1 MLEKKLKL
9 SVRNEKVDLPEWMTF
24 SFALGKYINE
34 FAISQHKPIRI
45 IMSLPNTDYIP
56 LLVAMSLSD
65 QHFNQ
70 NKQSRSIK
78 KKILELKPGSRII
91 YLENGKR
98 TSVSVI
104 EVGPSPVVENE
115 MMLHILVGTVKQ
127 GVPERLWLERL
138 ILMKDDEKIMK
149 RSKKVSDAKTLG
161 IAENELLKNVY
172 TESQLNKASFYPE
185 DIFYMVGN
193 IHTIKEQTSEQL
205 FFANGIYGGIKDF
218 LYVDSS
224 NSYTNGKI
232 MSSQKRDI
240 NFEVVTRSP
249 VIFWGAQSYLKQ
261 RQHFK
266 DNPWL
271 TTFSRTDNEYR
282 IDELVNEIERN
293 LTQEKCEYV
302 TDHLRMY
309 LQERDIN
316 VPRGIELIAWR

>member
-9 SVRNEKVDLPEWMTF
+9 RIGNVKIDLPEWMTF

-34 FAISQHKPIRI
+34 YTYNLHKPIRI
-45 IMSLPNTDYIP
+45 IMSLASTDYIP

-70 NKQSRSIK
+70 NKQSQSIK
-78 KKILELKPGSRII
+78 KKISELKPGTRII

-98 TSVSVI
+98 TSVSVV

-115 MMLHILVGTVKQ
+115 MMLHIMVGTVKQ
-127 GVPERLWLERL
+127 GVPERQWLERL
-138 ILMKDDEKIMK
+138 ILMKDEEKIMK
-149 RSKKVSDAKTLG
+149 RSKKVSDAKVLG
-161 IAENELLKNVY
+161 ISGNHLLKNVY
-172 TESQLNKASFYPE
+172 TASQLNKASFYPE
-185 DIFYMVGN
+185 DIFYLVGN
-193 IHTIKEQTSEQL
+193 IQKITSQASEQL

-218 LYVDSS
+218 LYVDGS

-232 MSSQKRDI
+232 ISSQKRDI
-240 NFEVVTRSP
+240 DFEVKTRSP
-249 VIFWGAQSYLKQ
+249 VIFWGVQSYLKQ
-261 RQHFK
+261 KHHFQ

-271 TTFSRTDNEYR
+271 TVFSRTDNEYR

-293 LTQEKCEYV
+293 LTQEKCEYI
-302 TDHLRMY
+302 TDHLREY
-309 LQERDIN
+309 LQEQNIN